1 MHLSCRNGSG
11 LAQQVGEPG
20 ADLTVDLRVCDRQVE
35 RIGPVLG
42 QHGTGRPD
50 LLHGLRIKGLIPPPG
65 KAVHQDVILPAQQE
79 LKCFCVVPSKIAP
92 VPLPDMVSVPIV
104 RVSFGG
110 CQPVLCRFS
119 HTEMQE
125 VPAESAGT
133 SGLLVS
139 PPEYAI
145 MEAANL
151 LTPFSRADQW
161 EVFCR

>member
-20 ADLTVDLRVCDRQVE
+20 TDLTVDLRVCNRPVE

-65 KAVHQDVILPAQQE
+65 KSVHQDAILPAQQE
-79 LKCFCVVPSKIAP
+79 LKCFCVVPSKISP
-92 VPLPDMVSVPIV
+92 VRWVSSAA
-104 RVSFGG
+104 RSAAMAFRM
-110 CQPVLCRFS
+110 LC
-119 HTEMQE
+119 
-125 VPAESAGT
+125 SAGRT

>member
-20 ADLTVDLRVCDRQVE
+20 ADLTVDLRVGDRQVE

-92 VPLPDMVSVPIV
+92 VPLPDMVSVSIV
-104 RVSFGG
+104 RVSSSG
-110 CQPVLCRFS
+110 CQPFFRRFS

-125 VPAESAGT
+125 VPAER
-133 SGLLVS
+133 
-139 PPEYAI
+139 
-145 MEAANL
+145 AAHPGFLSLRPNML
-151 LTPFSRADQW
+151 
-161 EVFCR
+161 

>member
-79 LKCFCVVPSKIAP
+79 LKCFCVVYSKIPP

-104 RVSFGG
+104 RVSSGG

-125 VPAESAGT
+125 VPAER
-133 SGLLVS
+133 
-139 PPEYAI
+139 
-145 MEAANL
+145 AAHPGFLSLCPNML
-151 LTPFSRADQW
+151 
-161 EVFCR
+161 

>member
-20 ADLTVDLRVCDRQVE
+20 TDLTVDLRVCNRQIE

-65 KAVHQDVILPAQQE
+65 KSVHQDAILPAQQE
-79 LKCFCVVPSKIAP
+79 LKCFCVVPSKIPP
-92 VPLPDMVSVPIV
+92 VPLPDMVSVSIV
-104 RVSFGG
+104 RVSSGG
-110 CQPVLCRFS
+110 CQPFFRRFS

-125 VPAESAGT
+125 FPAER
-133 SGLLVS
+133 
-139 PPEYAI
+139 
-145 MEAANL
+145 AAHPGFLSLRPNML
-151 LTPFSRADQW
+151 
-161 EVFCR
+161 